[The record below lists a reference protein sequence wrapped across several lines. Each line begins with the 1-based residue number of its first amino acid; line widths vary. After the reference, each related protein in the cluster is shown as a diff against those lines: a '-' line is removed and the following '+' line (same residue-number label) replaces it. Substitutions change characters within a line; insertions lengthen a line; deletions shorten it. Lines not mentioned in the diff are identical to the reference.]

1 MKEQKE
7 DKKVPMDT
15 ITTWLFYSNHFKSRN
30 LKTKTKKK
38 DKHLSKKKL
47 RNHSAP
53 RQATTAI
60 NEKTSIENHQQEQQ
74 KNKTGGENLK
84 RSNSV
89 FHRSLLKKIKKTI
102 NVVALEIE
110 CLSHNINVS
119 SLKISNGKI

>member
-7 DKKVPMDT
+7 DKKVPIDT
-15 ITTWLFYSNHFKSRN
+15 IITWFFYSNHFKSRN
-30 LKTKTKKK
+30 LKTKTTKK
-38 DKHLSKKKL
+38 DKHISKKKL

-53 RQATTAI
+53 RQANTAI
-60 NEKTSIENHQQEQQ
+60 NEKMSIENHQQEQQ
-74 KNKTGGENLK
+74 KNKTGGQNLK

-89 FHRSLLKKIKKTI
+89 FHRLLLKKIKKTI

-119 SLKISNGKI
+119 SLKKSNGKI